1 MPRLRAHAAC
11 QDFHRASEAARRAVL
26 TRRQMLKW
34 GIGAGVTVYASSVL
48 PTRHLL
54 DAAAAEAA
62 AAPDAP
68 VLVSV
73 FLPGGLD
80 LLDTLMPLDQ
90 EGALRD
96 LRGGVPPAAP
106 VALGGTSLGLHP
118 ALTRGPGGGIKGLYD
133 RGQVGFLPG
142 IDYANPNLSHFASRG
157 FWETGMV
164 SQQSV
169 SGWLGRWLD
178 RHGSADNPLQGLT
191 AGYSLSPTLRAVDAP
206 VASISDAGDAQLS
219 MWSVWGDWGEAA
231 VQAYA
236 ALARSA
242 PKAAGPASAA
252 RAARLA
258 HTVSQRLAPFR
269 RQGDDAPDPLA
280 GPVAYPADN
289 DTADRLKVLAGLIA
303 QPLGI
308 RVATVDADGEFD
320 THEGQAATLER
331 DLGAVGEALAA
342 FQADLEARGVADR
355 VLTFVWSEFGRRPM
369 ANRSAGTDHGAG
381 GVAWVQG
388 PRALGGILTEYPSLG
403 DLDSEK
409 NLKVTVDF
417 RRVYGSLLGQWLQ
430 TDPAEVIPGAAQ
442 FGQVGLVR

>member
-1 MPRLRAHAAC
+1 MPRTRAHAAC
-11 QDFHRASEAARRAVL
+11 QDFHRASEAARRDVL

-34 GIGAGVTVYASSVL
+34 GIGAGVTVYAANML
-48 PTRHLL
+48 PTQHLL

-80 LLDTLMPLDQ
+80 LLDTLMPLGQ
-90 EGALRD
+90 EGVLRD
-96 LRGGVPPAAP
+96 LRGAVSPAAP
-106 VALGGTSLGLHP
+106 LALKGTSLGLHP
-118 ALTRGPGGGIKGLYD
+118 SLARGPGGGLQGLYE
-133 RGQVGFLPG
+133 RGQIGFLPG

-178 RHGSADNPLQGLT
+178 RHGSADNPLQGLSS
-191 AGYSLSPTLRAVDAP
+191 GYGLSPTLRAVSAP
-206 VASISDAGDAQLS
+206 VASVSDPGDSRLS
-219 MWSVWGDWGEAA
+219 MWSVWGSWGTAA
-231 VQAYA
+231 VEAYA
-236 ALARSA
+236 ALARST
-242 PKAAGPASAA
+242 PHAAGPASAA

-258 HTVSQRLAPFR
+258 HSVSEQLAPFAKTK
-269 RQGDDAPDPLA
+269 DNPDPLGA
-280 GPVAYPADN
+280 PVAYPADN
-289 DTADRLKVLAGLIA
+289 PTAARLKVLAGLLA

-308 RVATVDADGEFD
+308 RVATVDAEAQFD
-320 THEGQAATLER
+320 THEGQAATLEK
-331 DLGAVGEALAA
+331 DLGKVGEALAT
-342 FQADLEARGVADR
+342 FQADLEARGIAQR

-369 ANRSAGTDHGAG
+369 ANRSGGTDHGAG

-388 PRALGGILTEYPSLG
+388 PRAFGGVLTEYPSLT
-403 DLDSEK
+403 DLDPEK

-417 RRVYGSLLGQWLQ
+417 RRVYSSLLGQWLG

-442 FGQVGLVR
+442 FGQVQVVR